1 MMKTIKRVKLWLIAV
16 LAVVFVSMSCAL
28 VATNAKRADA
38 AGSLGSETFVMDD
51 TGLTLR
57 TNNQV
62 GPRFK
67 VKMEKGLA
75 DRIKTENITLS
86 FLIAPRAAFD
96 KVNYNYET
104 LLAAAKAA
112 TGTSAPAR
120 IQVADK
126 AKIYE
131 EGDYSWA
138 SLVINTG
145 EANRTLDMSVVAYIT
160 YSDGAGS
167 LINRFAAT
175 DVEKVRG
182 NLYNVVNTTALSDA
196 VLAKDI
202 LGNSEFGW
210 YGAGNYPIEISTTEQ
225 AEVLKNSGADF
236 SGKVVLADS
245 SVNIP
250 SEISGNVKTVT
261 EQAVGGNKAEIVL
274 GSGTSYAV
282 DMGTLDGNVVKATIG
297 GKAVSY
303 ADGKVT
309 LDFDFKNRLI
319 KHGEQTLTV
328 TVEKDG
334 QYTNYNKEVLIV
346 TKEISSFDELKAVI
360 SCEANRAKFGY
371 YRLTENIQSS
381 DWFTSEYADD
391 SNVWNENLRS
401 NPELGFRGTF
411 DGNGKTIS
419 SWFYRGGL
427 FGVVGNGAVIKN
439 LTINNKEYDG
449 NKGSRNVL
457 FGYSMMG
464 ATVDNVTVNILKGGN
479 NTLPDKDTSGGLL
492 TSLGGY
498 GNTLKNVAINAVGLD
513 IDTLFGTGCWFT
525 YPEGYATDTYENCTV
540 NVKSLIGLACT
551 SIANKTVTTA
561 VGVNGLAV
569 NIPRV
574 DETATDKII
583 VGQAYGYS
591 FADIAEITAIK
602 LGNSDFTAYTFADGT
617 LTINAD
623 AFGPSDTGS
632 KTFVVTAKNE
642 KGYVM
647 NFNLNVTIEFVATPV
662 ALEGN
667 REIVLSS
674 GNNFSVDLGDYT
686 NATVLAATLGGE
698 TVTYSGGT
706 LTVTDEFKANT
717 QKHGNQT
724 LSVIVQKDGTY
735 YNVTTN
741 VLVVT
746 KTISTID
753 ELTAV
758 TTAGTDNVVYGYY
771 KLTQNVGSSGAWI
784 NVQNNGNW
792 VNPDGSVGFRGTLD
806 GAGFAVDGQFATH
819 GLFGIIGNGAVV
831 KNITFNVYYYQNGRQ
846 TLARSITGATI
857 ENITIN
863 IKSVYRTLDATAE
876 GGVITGLMSH
886 TTHYKD
892 VTINAEG
899 KDLDTLFGKSYGNY
913 KTEKAN
919 TFENCVVNAKSLA
932 GLVHSNEVIS
942 AAGIDGLTI
951 PQ

>member
-67 VKMEKGLA
+67 VKMGKGLA

-120 IQVADK
+120 IQDADK

-160 YSDGAGS
+160 YSDGNGS
-167 LINRFAAT
+167 LVNRFAAT

-346 TKEISSFDELKAVI
+346 TKEISDIDSLTAALTPTEGSSVVY
-360 SCEANRAKFGY
+360 GY
-371 YRLTENIQSS
+371 YRLSKDLSS
-381 DWFTSEYADD
+381 NGWYSVGYAAKW
-391 SNVWNENLRS
+391 SAVQRS
-401 NPELGFRGTF
+401 NADLGFRGTF

-419 SWFYRGGL
+419 SWFYGDGL

-439 LTINNKEYDG
+439 LTINNKQYQGDNG
-449 NKGSRNVL
+449 NFNTL

-464 ATVDNVTVNILKGGN
+464 ATMDKVTINILKGGKADIATN
-479 NTLPDKDTSGGLL
+479 AAGGLL
-492 TSLGGY
+492 TCLGGY
-498 GNTLKNVAINAVGLD
+498 GNTLKNVTINAKGLA

-525 YPEGYATDTYENCTV
+525 YPKDYA
-540 NVKSLIGLACT
+540 
-551 SIANKTVTTA
+551 
-561 VGVNGLAV
+561 
-569 NIPRV
+569 P
-574 DETATDKII
+574 
-583 VGQAYGYS
+583 
-591 FADIAEITAIK
+591 
-602 LGNSDFTAYTFADGT
+602 
-617 LTINAD
+617 
-623 AFGPSDTGS
+623 
-632 KTFVVTAKNE
+632 
-642 KGYVM
+642 
-647 NFNLNVTIEFVATPV
+647 
-662 ALEGN
+662 
-667 REIVLSS
+667 
-674 GNNFSVDLGDYT
+674 
-686 NATVLAATLGGE
+686 
-698 TVTYSGGT
+698 
-706 LTVTDEFKANT
+706 
-717 QKHGNQT
+717 
-724 LSVIVQKDGTY
+724 
-735 YNVTTN
+735 
-741 VLVVT
+741 
-746 KTISTID
+746 
-753 ELTAV
+753 
-758 TTAGTDNVVYGYY
+758 
-771 KLTQNVGSSGAWI
+771 
-784 NVQNNGNW
+784 
-792 VNPDGSVGFRGTLD
+792 
-806 GAGFAVDGQFATH
+806 
-819 GLFGIIGNGAVV
+819 
-831 KNITFNVYYYQNGRQ
+831 
-846 TLARSITGATI
+846 
-857 ENITIN
+857 
-863 IKSVYRTLDATAE
+863 
-876 GGVITGLMSH
+876 
-886 TTHYKD
+886 
-892 VTINAEG
+892 
-899 KDLDTLFGKSYGNY
+899 
-913 KTEKAN
+913 N
-919 TFENCVVNAKSLA
+919 TFENCFITAKSLV
-932 GLVHSNEVIS
+932 GLACTDNANKIVTPYENVS
-942 AAGIDGLTI
+942 GLTVTLGA
-951 PQ
+951 